1 MTPFEFV
8 QYVALEQ
15 LDALAV
21 DGTSRALAGFAKIAE
36 EADEYGNRM
45 FESYVQAVGQ
55 RDAGDFADEARDQG
69 VQYYVLLSNLRQG
82 IVNLL
87 AAGLYHLYE
96 QHQKKLKLILADSGR
111 SIPPLEKLDGWA
123 KVEELRHLANA
134 VKHAEGPSARELRKI
149 RPDLFVP
156 PLIKGSPLEK
166 HVLLRATENPLG
178 GTDLFVTE
186 ADLQKYRDAIRQLWE
201 SLRPLLA

>member
-1 MTPFEFV
+1 MAPFEFI

-15 LDALAV
+15 LDALAI
-21 DGTSRALAGFAKIAE
+21 DGTSRALAGFATIAE
-36 EADEYGNRM
+36 EADAYGNRM
-45 FESYVQAVGQ
+45 FESYVQAVGE
-55 RDAGDFADEARDQG
+55 RDPGDFADEARDQG

-96 QHQKKLKLILADSGR
+96 QHREKLKLILTDSGR
-111 SIPPLEKLDGWA
+111 AMPPLEKLGGWA
-123 KVEELRHLANA
+123 KVEELRHLANT
-134 VKHAEGPSARELRKI
+134 VKHAEGPSARELRRI

-156 PLIKGSPLEK
+156 PVTKRSPLEE
-166 HVLLRATENPLG
+166 HALRRATENPLG

-201 SLRPLLA
+201 SLRPLLG

>member
-1 MTPFEFV
+1 MTPFEFI

-15 LDALAV
+15 LDALAI

-36 EADEYGNRM
+36 EADEYGTRM
-45 FESYVQAVGQ
+45 FESYVQAVGV
-55 RDAGDFADEARDQG
+55 RDPGDFADEARDQG
-69 VQYYVLLSNLRQG
+69 VQNYVLLSNLRQG

-96 QHQKKLKLILADSGR
+96 QHREKLKLLLTESGR
-111 SIPPLEKLDGWA
+111 SMPPLEKLGGWA
-123 KVEELRHLANA
+123 KVEELRHLANT
-134 VKHAEGPSARELRKI
+134 VKHAEGPSARELQRI

-156 PLIKGSPLEK
+156 PVIKGSPLEK
-166 HVLLRATENPLG
+166 HALRRATENPLG

-186 ADLQKYRDAIRQLWE
+186 ADLQKYRDAIRLLWE
-201 SLRPLLA
+201 SLRPLVG